1 MLKPDPVMPRYY
13 FNIVRGVERIVD
25 ANGIELLN
33 DELAAVAWT
42 ELLDEIRVEE
52 PDLFQEHEGWSL
64 EIVDTD
70 GRIVQLVPLKG

>member
-1 MLKPDPVMPRYY
+1 MPRYY

-33 DELAAVAWT
+33 DELAAVAWPD
-42 ELLDEIRVEE
+42 LLEEIRSEE

-64 EIVDTD
+64 EIVDTN
-70 GRIVQLVPLKG
+70 GRVIRLVPLTP